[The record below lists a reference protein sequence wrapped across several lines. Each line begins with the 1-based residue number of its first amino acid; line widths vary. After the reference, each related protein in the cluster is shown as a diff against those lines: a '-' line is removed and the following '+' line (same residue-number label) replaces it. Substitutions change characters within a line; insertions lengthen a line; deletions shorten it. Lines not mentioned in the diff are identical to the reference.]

1 MVHLQSLTA
10 AVCDGEGLCDQCTVK
25 HTEAGEAVSSESC
38 CLEICGSQLGMRF
51 GVTPFSP

>member
-10 AVCDGEGLCDQCTVK
+10 AVCDGEGLRDQCTVK